1 MKLIFKYI
9 ILLLCFTIYK
19 VEKISAQRPPG
30 FLGKKN
36 VLEYSPSATPFLTSF
51 GHRFSYEKLWTN
63 RYSIGAQFY
72 FHHKDYRTY
81 SSLDTVLSNTSSE
94 EDILLHRGSYS
105 VQYEIWDTSGAYKVV
120 NNRTAKARRY
130 GVCGV
135 FSVYEWFTGHQSPFG
150 VYSSFFIGG
159 GLTQIDIDYM
169 QSDYT
174 FKRMKNMMN
183 ITTLD
188 IGFSLGKRNVLKR
201 KMTLGF
207 AFDYRQSFRISNDVK
222 HYFPNGITRAIDT
235 VHSNVRENSE
245 MNLSQI
251 SFRMIIGG
259 IF

>member
-1 MKLIFKYI
+1 MKLALKYI
-9 ILLLCFTIYK
+9 FVLLFVVICEVGDLH
-19 VEKISAQRPPG
+19 AQKPPG

-36 VLEYSPSATPFLTSF
+36 VIEYSPSATPFLTAF
-51 GHRFSYEKLWTN
+51 GHRFSYEKIWTN

-72 FHHKDYRTY
+72 FHHKDYRT
-81 SSLDTVLSNTSSE
+81 SSSIDTVLNNTTSA

-105 VQYEIWDTSGAYKVV
+105 VQYEIWDTSGAYKVI
-120 NNRTAKARRY
+120 NNRTSKARRY

-150 VYSSFFIGG
+150 VYSSFFLGG
-159 GLTQIDIDYM
+159 SLTQIDIDYM

-174 FKRMKNMMN
+174 FQRMRNKMN

-188 IGFSLGKRNVLKR
+188 VGFSLGKRNILKR

-207 AFDYRQSFRISNDVK
+207 AFDYRQSFRISGDVK
-222 HYFPNGITRAIDT
+222 YFFPKGITRAVGY
-235 VHSNVRENSE
+235 VHTNIEDKSE

-251 SFRMIIGG
+251 SFRIILGG